1 MNMKTLQRF
10 TGWNRLFLSLLL
22 MASLLAPARMMGQEE
37 LTVHDSYGSSSDV
50 PIHGEYCNY
59 YLKAEF
65 VIPATDLAVM
75 DGASIIN
82 LKFYASQS
90 FVLWGD
96 ANFCVFLK
104 EVDDTKVSSFT
115 GMEDATIVFEG
126 PLSVV
131 DYQMEVPFTTNFEYH
146 GGNLLLGFYNT
157 AKGTSSY
164 VSWKGRSVSYTSA
177 TYGWGNSSLAGITSG
192 GLQSFIPKTTFT
204 YVNLGDCPKPIYVST
219 DVLGNR
225 KAQLSWTQFGAVGSW
240 QGVCT
245 TDPDLDPNLA
255 NSFEI
260 LSNPV
265 ELNNL
270 TPSTT
275 YYVYLRSV
283 CGNDQYS
290 EWSDVYSFTTL
301 PSCIAPTH
309 LAMTD
314 MTTLSWTAGDEDQAN
329 WDIFY
334 TNDAEVVPDG
344 TTQATLTH
352 TGAPTVTLSGLD
364 ESQTYYAYV
373 RANCGDGDVSAWS
386 NVVSFNPSSAP
397 QLTVHDG
404 TVSNNVMPINGNA
417 GMGYTNTEFVIRAE
431 ELSAMN
437 DSYISEIV
445 FYGQGDTYSWQ
456 NRRYQVFMKEIA
468 GTTLSTFVGYDE
480 TDVVYSGKMDYSYYD
495 DIMTVKLDKPYHY
508 NGGNLLVGF
517 YTLGTTSSY
526 NTSTVNWEGETVIG
540 ASLYGY
546 KSSSGSTFTCVQ
558 QNFSP
563 KTTFTFSGMLSPSS
577 IHASYIGMHT
587 ASLNWTPNSS
597 YIGTTTGWELVYS
610 PVAGFAPNTVS
621 PVVING
627 GTNTSCDL
635 ANLTPNTIYYV
646 YVRAKNGDAFSPWSE
661 CYAFLTAEYNPILLN
676 DDNPY
681 YYDGFDEETLAWSMA
696 NGGNHWM
703 QGRSTC
709 VSAPYAMYLSASHSF
724 IIDMSIATKSYV
736 FKTFELEGGKQYEV
750 SFDWRCKPLHNS
762 TDFFDFH
769 IYPAGVIFEG
779 GEYPIGASAILSSN
793 LEGSSKYSWY
803 DHYETFQIPEG
814 EGGSYVVAFSWKS
827 DQYGSGGYYY
837 DNSAAFDN
845 FLFNVYQGE
854 APRPTPPQ
862 PEPTEVTLPMEELE
876 VEPTAWQ
883 IIYSTDPELDPYTLD
898 LSEFPDNLPEGVL
911 GVETTDAVPALQ
923 GLDPETGY
931 YVYVRAIYPPIK
943 KDEEERVFSRWS
955 EQITFTTAVSC
966 FPVEDLEATT
976 VTADNATLAWNTG
989 DQQSS
994 ANAPATWNVRYKKDV
1009 QAGATTTYTFNDG
1022 KNPAAYVEN
1031 WSVKNGILISA
1042 GYTENNCIG
1051 FEVQLPCVVSF
1062 DAEGISAN
1070 VNYEV
1075 KACNDPQGYSV
1086 MASMNGTAVDG
1097 VSQPATFDFSDYEGT
1112 CYLVFSMS
1120 FQAPLL
1126 IDNLTLDVPVWTTG
1140 TANGNTFTLNDLESK
1155 TDYLF
1160 AVQAHCGEGD
1170 DSQWV
1175 PASFRTAYGN
1185 LAIPYEEDFDSY
1197 SMGDLPEGWTSIMV
1211 DEYPAIYDA
1220 FYSSPD
1226 NALLFYSG
1234 SDDEQYAILPPA
1246 ENLSSLQMVFWS
1258 ASPGSQTTFTIGVMT
1273 DPEDATTFEP
1283 VKSFTTTSNWT
1294 KNVVY
1299 FTQYEGQGQYIAIQL
1314 VGVAGTEKYFAID
1327 DVEVLEAPSCF
1338 LPEALDVTD
1347 VNTSS
1352 AVVSWTPN
1360 GEETQWNLSIRDL
1373 SALGASVVVG
1383 FEDGVMPADWL
1394 YENMDVVEDAS
1405 DAYEGDWCLK
1415 PTASRGA
1422 LIIPVVFGSSVSF
1435 YVKAMEEETD
1445 YNVMLNTGGENWQVL
1460 YSGTA
1465 TTSYELQTMD
1475 LSLYSGTGM
1484 IGFDVSEGIVM
1495 DNITLPGEPD
1505 WGQPILVENTPSYS
1519 FDNLSLGTSYEVRVQ
1534 AVCAVD
1540 DVSDWVET
1548 QFNTSLCEPEN
1559 QCAITYTLEDDYGD
1573 GWNGAS
1579 INIISGSTLVASLTI
1594 DNGRTDEG
1602 SLSLCPGLTYTF
1614 AWTQGEYDGEC
1625 SFTIYD
1631 AEGTVLLQHDV
1642 WSEFEETTLLQYEM
1656 VCPSCIT
1663 PSGLAVTEHS
1673 PSSVAF
1679 SWMASAGASVWEY
1692 AYSSDNEHW
1701 SQTQVVVG
1709 TPSCIIEELRPS
1721 SSYYFRVRANCG
1733 EGDYSKWATLEFD
1746 TDCGTINVDAEHPYS
1761 ENFDAIKGWGYYDNA
1776 EHNIL
1781 PHCWDY
1787 LNTSEN
1793 YYDMGYPS
1801 LFGEHSYYYSEGG
1814 EGGGRD
1820 YEVGECVR
1828 SYSCPTYLRFAAN
1841 NGACEQY
1848 AILPAMSNVNG
1859 LQLKFMVHRADFDIY
1874 IENVLHIG
1882 VMTDPN
1888 DASTYTE
1895 IQSYLLSIPVYE
1907 ELCVYFNKYE
1917 LQPNVN
1923 EYYIAF
1929 KVDVP
1934 EGEIYDIYIDDVSV
1948 SVLPSCLAPY
1958 ELSVDN
1964 VGENDATLTWAPNGD
1979 ETAWQV
1985 RYSSDEV
1992 NWTIV
1997 DYTEAEP
2004 GQTVTEVLDNLA
2016 HNTLYYVQVRANC
2029 GGSYSDWSRQNKFRT
2044 ACSSGYQDVPY
2055 FEDFDSYIA
2064 FDDRMPQCW
2073 DYINTSN
2080 STQYPTNQSYPV
2092 ISNGVDGYTANCYMY
2107 FLIQYYDYLNHHYDM
2122 DPQDQYVILP
2132 RMENI
2137 GNLQMKFSGLGE
2149 KNNYW
2154 TDYNCQ
2160 VKVGVFDDNNAFHL
2174 IRTVETSRTG
2184 YYGNYLV
2191 TFDGYE
2197 GSGRIAFLVEP
2208 PQQFGGRCYS
2218 SLVKIDNVSVTPKV
2232 SYKKFIAD
2240 GNWSDASCWE
2250 NGEMPTSASDD
2261 VLIRAAAVIPSDCA
2275 AVCGTIEFD
2284 GNGASITIED
2294 GGQLRHSNRGVHAT
2308 MKKHIDPYTEGE
2320 RDQWNLIAM
2329 PVVDEVYFYD
2339 VENINS
2345 GAYDLYYFDQKYEGA
2360 EWRNQKDYETGWYN
2374 LIPKKGYLYANAD
2387 EVTLEV
2393 DGELF
2398 PANAD
2403 QSVSLDYVEGMSRT
2417 GWNLIGNPFACQAY
2431 LANGM
2436 AYYRMNAGGTA
2447 IESAMAGTAIA
2458 PMEGVFVKASGS
2470 GQTAVFTTTQ
2480 QRGDGHLNIRLSHNQ
2495 GRAIDNAIIGF
2506 GEGGSL
2512 LKVQLMSNASKI
2524 YFTENDK
2531 DYAIIS
2537 VGQIGEQPLNFTTSV
2552 NGSYTLTFSLAEV
2565 RLSYLH
2571 LIDNMTGADVDLL
2584 ETPTYTFSA
2593 KSTDYESRFKLVF
2606 ATIGD
2611 ADADDD
2617 FAFFSNG
2624 NWVVVNEGEAV
2635 VQVIDMNGRIL
2646 SSETINGSAQVNV
2659 NAACGLYVMRLVNG
2673 EKVKVQKIVVQ

>member
-1 MNMKTLQRF
+1 MKTLQRF

-37 LTVHDSYGSSSDV
+37 LTVHDSYSSSSDV

-104 EVDDTKVSSFT
+104 EVDNTKVSSFT
-115 GMEDATIVFEG
+115 GMEDATIVYEG

-157 AKGTSSY
+157 VKGTSSY
-164 VSWKGRSVSYTSA
+164 VSWNGRSVSYTSA

-225 KAQLSWTQFGAVGSW
+225 KAQLSWTQFGEVGSW

-255 NSFEI
+255 TNFEI

-314 MTTLSWTAGDEDQAN
+314 MTTLSWTAGDEDQTN

-334 TNDAEVVPDG
+334 TNDAEVIPDG

-352 TGAPTVTLSGLD
+352 TGAPTFTLSGLD
-364 ESQTYYAYV
+364 GSLTYYAYV

-404 TVSNNVMPINGNA
+404 TVTNNVIPINGNA

-495 DIMTVKLDKPYHY
+495 DIMTVKLNKPYHY

-526 NTSTVNWEGETVIG
+526 NTSTVNWEGETVVG

-627 GTNTSCDL
+627 GDNTSCDL
-635 ANLTPNTIYYV
+635 AGLTPNTIYYV

-709 VSAPYAMYLSASHSF
+709 VSAPYAMYLSVSHSF

-736 FKTFELEGGKQYEV
+736 YKTFELEGGKQYEV

-762 TDFFDFH
+762 TDFFEFR
-769 IYPAGVIFEG
+769 IYPAGVIFEA
-779 GEYPIGASAILSSN
+779 GEYPTGASAILSSL
-793 LEGSSKYSWY
+793 LEGSSKYLWY

-845 FLFNVYQGE
+845 FLINVYQGE

-976 VTADNATLAWNTG
+976 VTADNVTLAWNT
-989 DQQSS
+989 DEQQPS

-1009 QAGATTTYTFNDG
+1009 QAGTTTTYTFNDG

-1031 WSVKNGILISA
+1031 WSVKNGSLISA
-1042 GYTENNCIG
+1042 GYTDNNCIG
-1051 FEVQLPCVVSF
+1051 FEIQLPCVVSF

-1075 KACNDPQGYSV
+1075 KACYDPQGNSV

-1112 CYLVFSMS
+1112 CYLVVSMS
-1120 FQAPLL
+1120 YQAPLL
-1126 IDNLTLDVPVWTTG
+1126 IDNLTLDVPMWTTG
-1140 TANGNTFTLNDLESK
+1140 TANGNSFTLNDLESK

-1170 DSQWV
+1170 DSQWA
-1175 PASFRTAYGN
+1175 PTSFSTAYGN
-1185 LAIPYEEDFDSY
+1185 MAIPYEEDFDSY
-1197 SMGDLPEGWTSIMV
+1197 SMGDLPEGWYSIENGQFPIIMDDSEITPHSSENCLV
-1211 DEYPAIYDA
+1211 LFGFDE
-1220 FYSSPD
+1220 
-1226 NALLFYSG
+1226 
-1234 SDDEQYAILPPA
+1234 SDQYAILPPA

-1258 ASPGSQTTFTIGVMT
+1258 ATPVSQFGQTTFTIGVMT
-1273 DPEDATTFEP
+1273 DPEDVTTFEP
-1283 VKSFTTTSNWT
+1283 VKTFTTTSDWT

-1299 FTQYEGQGQYIAIQL
+1299 FDQYEGQGQYIAIQL
-1314 VGVAGTEKYFAID
+1314 VGAVDTGKLLAID
-1327 DVEVLEAPSCF
+1327 DVEVSEAPSCF
-1338 LPEALDVTD
+1338 LPEALTVTGIT
-1347 VNTSS
+1347 TSS
-1352 AVVSWTPN
+1352 AVISWTPN
-1360 GEETQWNLSIRDL
+1360 GEETQWNICIKD
-1373 SALGASVVVG
+1373 
-1383 FEDGVMPADWL
+1383 M
-1394 YENMDVVEDAS
+1394 
-1405 DAYEGDWCLK
+1405 
-1415 PTASRGA
+1415 
-1422 LIIPVVFGSSVSF
+1422 SSV
-1435 YVKAMEEETD
+1435 
-1445 YNVMLNTGGENWQVL
+1445 
-1460 YSGTA
+1460 
-1465 TTSYELQTMD
+1465 
-1475 LSLYSGTGM
+1475 
-1484 IGFDVSEGIVM
+1484 
-1495 DNITLPGEPD
+1495 EPD
-1505 WGQPILVENTPSYS
+1505 WGQPILVENTPSYT
-1519 FDNLSLGTSYEVRVQ
+1519 FNNLSLGTSYEARVQ

-1540 DVSDWVET
+1540 DASEWVET
-1548 QFNTSLCEPEN
+1548 QFNTSFCEPEN

-1579 INIISGSTLVASLTI
+1579 IDIMIGSTLVASLTI
-1594 DNGRTDEG
+1594 DNGRTYEG
-1602 SLSLCPGLTYTF
+1602 SLSLCSGLTYTF
-1614 AWTQGEYDGEC
+1614 VWIQGEYDSEC

-1631 AEGTVLLQHDV
+1631 TEGIELLHHDV
-1642 WSEFEETTLLQYEM
+1642 YSEFDETILLQYDM

-1663 PSGLAVTEHS
+1663 PSGLAVTEHTV
-1673 PSSVAF
+1673 SSAAF
-1679 SWMASAGASVWEY
+1679 SWMASSGVSAWEY
-1692 AYSSDNEHW
+1692 EYSSDNEHW
-1701 SQTQVVVG
+1701 SQTQVVEG
-1709 TPSCIIEELRPS
+1709 TPSCVLEGLMPS

-1733 EGDYSKWATLEFD
+1733 EDDYSKWATLEFN

-1781 PHCWDY
+1781 PRCWNY
-1787 LNTSEN
+1787 INTSEN
-1793 YYDMGYPS
+1793 YYGYPS
-1801 LFGEHSYYYSEGG
+1801 LFGEHPYYYNEGG
-1814 EGGGRD
+1814 EGGDGGY
-1820 YEVGECVR
+1820 YEEGECNH
-1828 SYSCPTYLRFAAN
+1828 SYSCPTYMRFVAS

-1859 LQLKFMVHRADFDIY
+1859 LQLKFMVHNADFDLY
-1874 IENVLHIG
+1874 NETVLHIG
-1882 VMTDPN
+1882 VMTDPT

-1895 IQSYLLSIPVYE
+1895 IQSYLLTIPVYE
-1907 ELCVYFNKYE
+1907 ELCVYFDKYE
-1917 LQPNVN
+1917 LQPNVD

-1934 EGEIYDIYIDDVSV
+1934 EDGMYDIYLDDVSV
-1948 SVLPSCLAPY
+1948 TVLPSCLAPY
-1958 ELSVDN
+1958 ELTVDN

-1985 RYSSDEV
+1985 RYSSDKV

-2004 GQTVTEVLDNLA
+2004 GQTVTELLDNLA

-2044 ACSSGYQDVPY
+2044 DCSSGYQDVPF

-2073 DYINTSN
+2073 TYINASN

-2092 ISNGVDGYTANCYMY
+2092 ISNGVEGYTANNYMY
-2107 FLIQYYDYLNHHYDM
+2107 FLIKYYDYHNYHYGM

-2154 TDYNCQ
+2154 TDFNCQ
-2160 VKVGVFDDNNAFHL
+2160 VKVGVFDDNDAFHL

-2184 YYGNYLV
+2184 YFGNYLV

-2197 GSGRIAFLVEP
+2197 GSGRIAFLVET

-2250 NGEMPTSASDD
+2250 NGEMPTSASDN
-2261 VLIRAAAVIPSDCA
+2261 VLISAAAVIPSDCV
-2275 AVCGTIEFD
+2275 AVCGIIEFD

-2294 GGQLRHSNRGVHAT
+2294 GGQLKHSNSGVHAT

-2345 GAYDLYYFDQKYEGA
+2345 GAYDLYYFDQTYEGA
-2360 EWRNQKDYETGWYN
+2360 EWRNQENYEANWYD
-2374 LIPKKGYLYANAD
+2374 LTPKKGYLYANAE

-2403 QSVSLDYVEGMSRT
+2403 QSVSLDYVEGKSRT

-2436 AYYRMNAGGTA
+2436 AYYRMNVGGTA

-2480 QRGDGHLNIRLSHNQ
+2480 QRGDGHLNIRLSHNE
-2495 GRAIDNAIIGF
+2495 GRAIDNAIMGF

-2531 DYAIIS
+2531 DYSIIS
-2537 VGQIGEQPLNFTTSV
+2537 AGQIGEQPLNFTTSE

-2584 ETPTYTFSA
+2584 ALRQAQGPATYTFSA
-2593 KSTDYESRFKLVF
+2593 RSTDYESRFKLVF
-2606 ATIGD
+2606 ATIGE
-2611 ADADDD
+2611 ADGDDD

-2646 SSETINGSAQVNV
+2646 SSETINGSAQVKV

-2673 EKVKVQKIVVQ
+2673 EKVKTQKIVVQ

>member
-1 MNMKTLQRF
+1 MIMKSLHNF
-10 TGWNRLFLSLLL
+10 NGKGKSLFLIIM
-22 MASLLAPARMMGQEE
+22 MAALLAPARMMGQET
-37 LTVHDSYGSSSDV
+37 LTIYADGGDTQKAFIPFYGNYVNYYQKNEFIIPASKIVTMEDGVISKMTFYCTYSSSFDFACTFQV
-50 PIHGEYCNY
+50 FMKEVSQS
-59 YLKAEF
+59 EF
-65 VIPATDLAVM
+65 SNTSFLGTS
-75 DGASIIN
+75 GASVV
-82 LKFYASQS
+82 Y
-90 FVLWGD
+90 
-96 ANFCVFLK
+96 
-104 EVDDTKVSSFT
+104 
-115 GMEDATIVFEG
+115 EG
-126 PLSVV
+126 PLSRSSGPLEI
-131 DYQMEVPFTTNFEYH
+131 DFTNAFAYH
-146 GGNLLLGFYNT
+146 GGNLLIGFYVT
-157 AKGTSSY
+157 ETSSNKTTNY
-164 VSWKGRSVSYTSA
+164 F
-177 TYGWGNSSLAGITSG
+177 YGETVTNSSLHGRNASSLDNITSG
-192 GLQSFIPKTTFT
+192 EHENFLPMVTFEYTMTGCVRPHYLEAKSVSSSAALLTWEPGSLDQDLWEIYYTTT
-204 YVNLGDCPKPIYVST
+204 
-219 DVLGNR
+219 
-225 KAQLSWTQFGAVGSW
+225 
-240 QGVCT
+240 
-245 TDPDLDPNLA
+245 A
-255 NSFEI
+255 N
-260 LSNPV
+260 
-265 ELNNL
+265 
-270 TPSTT
+270 
-275 YYVYLRSV
+275 
-283 CGNDQYS
+283 D
-290 EWSDVYSFTTL
+290 
-301 PSCIAPTH
+301 
-309 LAMTD
+309 
-314 MTTLSWTAGDEDQAN
+314 
-329 WDIFY
+329 
-334 TNDAEVVPDG
+334 VPDEN
-344 TTQATLTH
+344 TTATISNITSPRRLIEGLT
-352 TGAPTVTLSGLD
+352 
-364 ESQTYYAYV
+364 E
-373 RANCGDGDVSAWS
+373 
-386 NVVSFNPSSAP
+386 
-397 QLTVHDG
+397 
-404 TVSNNVMPINGNA
+404 
-417 GMGYTNTEFVIRAE
+417 NT
-431 ELSAMN
+431 
-437 DSYISEIV
+437 
-445 FYGQGDTYSWQ
+445 
-456 NRRYQVFMKEIA
+456 K
-468 GTTLSTFVGYDE
+468 
-480 TDVVYSGKMDYSYYD
+480 
-495 DIMTVKLDKPYHY
+495 
-508 NGGNLLVGF
+508 
-517 YTLGTTSSY
+517 
-526 NTSTVNWEGETVIG
+526 
-540 ASLYGY
+540 
-546 KSSSGSTFTCVQ
+546 
-558 QNFSP
+558 
-563 KTTFTFSGMLSPSS
+563 
-577 IHASYIGMHT
+577 
-587 ASLNWTPNSS
+587 
-597 YIGTTTGWELVYS
+597 
-610 PVAGFAPNTVS
+610 
-621 PVVING
+621 
-627 GTNTSCDL
+627 
-635 ANLTPNTIYYV
+635 YYV
-646 YVRAKNGDAFSPWSE
+646 YVRAVCGGEDGNSRWSDVCSFTAQDTHNLTICDGTATSQYVPFNFYNQHQYQKCEYIIPASKVGVMNGSIISSMSFYDNVSGNGYTNTTFTIWLKEVDIETFPNSYFIGTADATQVYQGTLRKTNNAWTVTFTEPYHYSGRNLLVCFYLTTPISSQSNKNFKGEYQSGTVALYKSGSGSIDNITTGTTSTFLPKTKFEYSLPCPMPSDLTVAALSPHTATLTWNEGFLESAWEIMVNDDDQNLISVEGAPTYTLTGLDAETTYSVKVRAACGGDDGNSAWTDAVDFTTLVACPMPTRFRLSNLGQHTATLNWTPGRDETSWLLAWSTDSDFNPDEATPIEITGTPVCAFSD
-661 CYAFLTAEYNPILLN
+661 LTPETNYYVYLRGDCDEEGNSLWTDKFTFRTALYNPTLLN

-681 YYDGFDEETLAWSMA
+681 YYDGFDEETLEWEMA

-709 VSAPYAMYLSASHSF
+709 VSAPYAMYLSVSHSF
-724 IIDMSIATKSYV
+724 IIDLSIATKSYV
-736 FKTFELEGGKQYEV
+736 YKTFELEGGKQYEV

-762 TDFFDFH
+762 TDFFEFR
-769 IYPAGVIFEG
+769 IYPAGVIFEA
-779 GEYPIGASAILSSN
+779 GEYPTGASAILSRR
-793 LEGSSKYSWY
+793 LEGSNKYLWD

-814 EGGSYVVAFSWKS
+814 EGGSYVVVFSWKS

-845 FLFNVYQGE
+845 FLINVYQGE

-862 PEPTEVTLPMEELE
+862 PEPTEVTLPMEVLE
-876 VEPTAWQ
+876 VTPLAWQ

-898 LSEFPDNLPEGVL
+898 LSEFPDSLPEGVV
-911 GVETTDAVPALQ
+911 GFETTETAPTLQ

-931 YVYVRAIYPPIK
+931 YVYVRAIYPPVK

-976 VTADNATLAWNTG
+976 VRADNATLAWNT
-989 DQQSS
+989 DEQQPS

-1009 QAGATTTYTFNDG
+1009 QAGAATTYTFNDG
-1022 KNPAAYVEN
+1022 KNPAAYIEN
-1031 WSVKNGILISA
+1031 WSVKNGSLISA

-1051 FEVQLPCVVSF
+1051 FEIQLPSVVSF
-1062 DAEGISAN
+1062 DAEGISHD

-1075 KACNDPQGYSV
+1075 KACYDPQGNSV

-1140 TANGNTFTLNDLESK
+1140 TANSNTFTINGLESK

-1185 LAIPYEEDFDSY
+1185 LAIPYEEDFDGY
-1197 SMGDLPEGWTSIMV
+1197 SMGDLPEGWYSIENGQFPIIM
-1211 DEYPAIYDA
+1211 DDSEITPH
-1220 FYSSPD
+1220 SSE
-1226 NALLFYSG
+1226 NCLVLFG
-1234 SDDEQYAILPPA
+1234 SDESDQYAILPPA
-1246 ENLSSLQMVFWS
+1246 ENVSSLQMAFWS
-1258 ASPGSQTTFTIGVMT
+1258 ATPVSQFGQTTFTIGVMT
-1273 DPEDATTFEP
+1273 DPEDVTTFEP
-1283 VKSFTTTSNWT
+1283 VKTFTTTSDWT
-1294 KNVVY
+1294 KNIVY
-1299 FTQYEGQGQYIAIQL
+1299 FDQYEGQGQYIAIQL
-1314 VGVAGTEKYFAID
+1314 VGAVDTGKLLAID
-1327 DVEVLEAPSCF
+1327 DIEVSAAPSCF
-1338 LPEALDVTD
+1338 LPEALTVTD
-1347 VNTSS
+1347 LTTSS

-1360 GEETQWNLSIRDL
+1360 GEETQWNICIKD
-1373 SALGASVVVG
+1373 
-1383 FEDGVMPADWL
+1383 M
-1394 YENMDVVEDAS
+1394 
-1405 DAYEGDWCLK
+1405 
-1415 PTASRGA
+1415 
-1422 LIIPVVFGSSVSF
+1422 SSV
-1435 YVKAMEEETD
+1435 
-1445 YNVMLNTGGENWQVL
+1445 
-1460 YSGTA
+1460 
-1465 TTSYELQTMD
+1465 
-1475 LSLYSGTGM
+1475 
-1484 IGFDVSEGIVM
+1484 
-1495 DNITLPGEPD
+1495 EPD
-1505 WGQPILVENTPSYS
+1505 WGQPILVENTPSYT
-1519 FDNLSLGTSYEVRVQ
+1519 FDNLSLGTSYKVRVQ

-1548 QFNTSLCEPEN
+1548 QFNTSFCEPEN
-1559 QCAITYTLEDDYGD
+1559 QCAITYTLEDEYGD

-1579 INIISGSTLVASLTI
+1579 IDIMNGSTLVASLTI
-1594 DNGRTDEG
+1594 DGGRTYEG
-1602 SLSLCPGLTYTF
+1602 SLSLCPDVTYTF
-1614 AWTQGEYDGEC
+1614 AWTSGEYDSEC

-1631 AEGTVLLQHDV
+1631 TEGTKLLHHDV
-1642 WSEFEETTLLQYEM
+1642 YSEFEETTLLQYDM

-1663 PSGLAVTEHS
+1663 PSGLAVTEHTV
-1673 PSSVAF
+1673 SSAAF
-1679 SWMASAGASVWEY
+1679 SWMASSGVSAWEY
-1692 AYSSDNEHW
+1692 EYSSDNEHW
-1701 SQTQVVVG
+1701 SQTQVVEG
-1709 TPSCIIEELRPS
+1709 TPSCVLEGLMPS

-1733 EGDYSKWATLEFD
+1733 EDDYSKWATLEFN

-1781 PHCWDY
+1781 PRCWSY
-1787 LNTSEN
+1787 INTSEN
-1793 YYDMGYPS
+1793 FYGYPS
-1801 LFGEHSYYYSEGG
+1801 LFGEHPYYYNEGG
-1814 EGGGRD
+1814 EGGDGGY
-1820 YEVGECVR
+1820 YEEGECNH
-1828 SYSCPTYLRFAAN
+1828 SYSCPTYMRFVAS

-1859 LQLKFMVHRADFDIY
+1859 LQLEFMVHNADFDLY
-1874 IENVLHIG
+1874 NETVLHIG
-1882 VMTDPN
+1882 VMTDPT

-1895 IQSYLLSIPVYE
+1895 IQSYLLTIPVYE
-1907 ELCVYFNKYE
+1907 ELCVYFDKYE
-1917 LQPNVN
+1917 LQPNVD

-1934 EGEIYDIYIDDVSV
+1934 EDGMYDIYIDNVSV
-1948 SVLPSCLAPY
+1948 TVLPSCLAPY

-1985 RYSSDEV
+1985 RYSSDKV

-2004 GQTVTEVLDNLA
+2004 GQTVTELLDNLA

-2044 ACSSGYQDVPY
+2044 DCSSGYQDVPF

-2073 DYINTSN
+2073 TYINASN

-2092 ISNGVDGYTANCYMY
+2092 ISNGVEGYTANNYMY
-2107 FLIQYYDYLNHHYDM
+2107 FLIKYYDYLNYHYGM

-2160 VKVGVFDDNNAFHL
+2160 VKVGVFDDNDAFHL

-2184 YYGNYLV
+2184 YFGNYLV

-2197 GSGRIAFLVEP
+2197 GSGRIAFLVET

-2250 NGEMPTSASDD
+2250 NGEMPTSASDN
-2261 VLIRAAAVIPSDCA
+2261 VLISAAAVIPSDCV
-2275 AVCGTIEFD
+2275 AVCGIIEFD

-2294 GGQLRHSNRGVHAT
+2294 GGQLKHSNSGVHAT

-2329 PVVDEVYFYD
+2329 PVVDEVYIYD

-2345 GAYDLYYFDQKYEGA
+2345 GAYDLYYFDQTYEGA
-2360 EWRNQKDYETGWYN
+2360 EWRNQENYETNWYY
-2374 LIPKKGYLYANAD
+2374 LTPKKGYLYANAE

-2403 QSVSLDYVEGMSRT
+2403 QSVSLDYVEGKSRT

-2495 GRAIDNAIIGF
+2495 GRAIDNAIMGF

-2531 DYAIIS
+2531 DYSIIS
-2537 VGQIGEQPLNFTTSV
+2537 AGQIGEQPLNFTTSEDG
-2552 NGSYTLTFSLAEV
+2552 NYTLTFSLAEV

-2584 ETPTYTFSA
+2584 ALRQAQGPATYTFSA
-2593 KSTDYESRFKLVF
+2593 RSTDYESRFKLVF
-2606 ATIGD
+2606 AANGD
-2611 ADADDD
+2611 VDGDDD

-2624 NWVVVNEGEAV
+2624 NWVVVNEGEAL

-2646 SSETINGSAQVNV
+2646 SSETINGSAQVKV

-2673 EKVKVQKIVVQ
+2673 EKVKTQKIVVQ